1 MNKPYYEN
9 KFKKKGCSCQF
20 YVEINANDANGCYP
34 LRRENW
40 VSQEYLY
47 MLTCVLDTEISPQ
60 NNIVKISITFLRRF
74 NLRRKTL
81 GKAGTETLSCLRLFN
96 PKTLIGNCQARNL
109 HYNGMIFVYRVFY
122 CFRLETNLSAFCL
135 KTQNKVRVIVIFF
148 LLSD

>member
-1 MNKPYYEN
+1 MKKPYYEN
-9 KFKKKGCSCQF
+9 KFKKKLAAVRSIWKLMQMTQMTLDG
-20 YVEINANDANGCYP
+20 
-34 LRRENW
+34 ENW

-60 NNIVKISITFLRRF
+60 NNIVKISITFLRRS

-96 PKTLIGNCQARNL
+96 PKTRISNCQARNL

-148 LLSD
+148 Y